1 MDWTWGMRKE
11 VDSRMTTRF
20 GPKHLKKKMELPVCK
35 SNMFEALTFEMP
47 IRNIK

>member
-1 MDWTWGMRKE
+1 MGYEKI
-11 VDSRMTTRF
+11 SRF
-20 GPKHLKKKMELPVCK
+20 KDDYKVWAKAPEKKMELPVCK